1 MDSISFAAFSH
12 RWFAKRAA
20 GMFFHESFSSSVD
33 FPTYIPWQTLSSDLS
48 EKLKHGSIRIN
59 RSNRVEY
66 ATIQEE
72 GTPLLEN
79 GARKGD
85 GPITDG
91 SIKTEAV
98 RAGTSWTVA
107 AFLLINAALGAG
119 VLNYPYAYDKAGGVY
134 FAAFLQIVM
143 MVILI
148 STMLVLVHC
157 ADIHGDNTYHDVLL
171 SMCGRRAQ
179 QCAAV
184 SILLTCYGICI
195 TFLIIIGDQYDRLFL
210 SLFEQDFCSAWYLDR
225 HFTISITAIFFILPM
240 CYFQRLDF
248 LRYASTLGIFAM
260 LYPVFL
266 TVYEYYHTDV
276 SPGKVK
282 TMPSSVVQV
291 FVVIPVFSF
300 AYQTHE
306 IVVPVYAC
314 MKERNIKAFT
324 KATFLAMGFLFVIY
338 CVAGSFGYS
347 TFGNLISPD
356 IMEQY
361 DARDPF
367 VLIGIGALVIKMIT
381 TYPQLVV
388 CGRGALDGLYAE
400 FVKLSTDEFIK
411 GEYKRRIV
419 VTTIWFFSSV
429 LLAVLTPNIGVVI
442 ELLGCLASV
451 NIFIFPGICLIALC
465 KREDEYFTKFSSIIK
480 YIVASTMITFGAF
493 VFGVVFTKVLIVD
506 MRGGGPTPLPHIKCR

>member
-1 MDSISFAAFSH
+1 
-12 RWFAKRAA
+12 
-20 GMFFHESFSSSVD
+20 MFFQESFGSSVD

-48 EKLKHGSIRIN
+48 DKLKHGSIRIN

-91 SIKTEAV
+91 SIITEAV
-98 RAGTSWTVA
+98 RAGTSWPVA
-107 AFLLINAALGAG
+107 SFLLVNAALGAG
-119 VLNYPYAYDKAGGVY
+119 VLNYPFAYDKAGGVY
-134 FAAFLQIVM
+134 FATILQLLM
-143 MVILI
+143 MVLLI

-157 ADIHGDNTYHDVLL
+157 ADLNNDNTYHDVLL

-179 QCAAV
+179 QCAAL

-210 SLFEQDFCSAWYLDR
+210 SIFEKEFCLWWILDR
-225 HFTISITAIFFILPM
+225 RFTITVTAVLFILPM

-266 TVYEYYHTDV
+266 TVYEYHKLDV
-276 SPGKVK
+276 VPGKVK
-282 TMPSSVVQV
+282 TMPDSAIQV
-291 FVVIPVFSF
+291 FVVIPVISF

-314 MKERNIKAFT
+314 MRQRNLRNFGKS
-324 KATFLAMGFLFVIY
+324 TFLAMAILFVIY
-338 CVAGSFGYS
+338 CIAGSFGYK
-347 TFGNLISPD
+347 TFGSHVAPD

-361 DARDPF
+361 DATDPI
-367 VLIGIGALVIKMIT
+367 VLIGIGALAVKMIT

-400 FVKLSTDEFIK
+400 FAKLTTDQFIS

-419 VTTIWFFSSV
+419 VTTLWFLTTV
-429 LLAVLTPNIGVVI
+429 LLAVLTPNIGIVI

-451 NIFIFPGICLIALC
+451 NIFIFPGLCLIALVFRNDENL
-465 KREDEYFTKFSSIIK
+465 KRWTSIFQITMACIM
-480 YIVASTMITFGAF
+480 IVFGAF
-493 VFGVVFTKVLIVD
+493 VFGVVFTQVLLID
-506 MRGGGPTPLPHIKCR
+506 LKTGGVSQTRPKCP

>member
-1 MDSISFAAFSH
+1 M
-12 RWFAKRAA
+12 
-20 GMFFHESFSSSVD
+20 D

-48 EKLKHGSIRIN
+48 DKLKHGSIRIN

-79 GARKGD
+79 GTRKGD

-91 SIKTEAV
+91 SIITEAV
-98 RAGTSWTVA
+98 KSGTSWPVA
-107 AFLLINAALGAG
+107 SFLLVNAALGAG

-134 FAAFLQIVM
+134 FAAFLQIIM
-143 MVILI
+143 MFVLI
-148 STMLVLVHC
+148 CTMLILVHC
-157 ADIHGDNTYHDVLL
+157 ADVNNDNTYHDVLL
-171 SMCGRRAQ
+171 SLCGRRAQ
-179 QCAAV
+179 QFAAV

-210 SLFEQDFCSAWYLDR
+210 SIFETDFCKLWYLDR
-225 HFTISITAIFFILPM
+225 RFTITITAIFFILPM

-266 TVYEYYHTDV
+266 TVYEYYKLDV
-276 SPGKVK
+276 IPGKIK
-282 TMPSSVVQV
+282 TMPDSAVQV

-314 MKERNIKAFT
+314 MKNRNIQDFT
-324 KATFLAMGFLFVIY
+324 KATFLAMGMLFVIY
-338 CVAGSFGYS
+338 CVAGSFGYE
-347 TFGNLISPD
+347 TFGSLISPD

-361 DARDPF
+361 DARDPV

-381 TYPQLVV
+381 TYPQLVL

-400 FVKLSTDEFIK
+400 FAELTTDQFIK
-411 GEYKRRIV
+411 GEFKRRIV
-419 VTTIWFFSSV
+419 VTTLWFLTTV
-429 LLAVLTPNIGVVI
+429 LLAVLAPNIGVVI

-451 NIFIFPGICLIALC
+451 NIFIFPGLCLIGLTF
-465 KREDEYFTKFSSIIK
+465 RDDEFLDRWKSRVQVL
-480 YIVASTMITFGAF
+480 VACSMISFGTF
-493 VFGVVFTKVLIVD
+493 VFGVVCTKVIMYD
-506 MRGGGPTPLPHIKCR
+506 MVSPPNVPPPSHFTCR

>member
-1 MDSISFAAFSH
+1 MGS
-12 RWFAKRAA
+12 
-20 GMFFHESFSSSVD
+20 MFFQESFTSSVD

-48 EKLKHGSIRIN
+48 DKLKHGSIRIN

-79 GARKGD
+79 GTRKGD

-91 SIKTEAV
+91 SIVTEAV
-98 RAGTSWTVA
+98 KGGTSWPVA
-107 AFLLINAALGAG
+107 SFLLVNAALGAG

-134 FAAFLQIVM
+134 FAAFLQVIM
-143 MVILI
+143 MFILI
-148 STMLVLVHC
+148 CTMLVLVHS
-157 ADIHGDNTYHDVLL
+157 ADVNRDTTYHDVLL
-171 SMCGRRAQ
+171 SLCGRRAQ

-210 SLFEQDFCSAWYLDR
+210 SLFEKEFCISWYLDR
-225 HFTISITAIFFILPM
+225 RFTIAITAFIFILPM

-266 TVYEYYHTDV
+266 TVYEYYKLGATQA
-276 SPGKVK
+276 GKVK
-282 TMPSSVVQV
+282 VFPDSAVQV

-314 MKERNIKAFT
+314 MKERNIRNFT
-324 KATFLAMGFLFVIY
+324 KATFLAMGILFFIY
-338 CVAGSFGYS
+338 CMAGSFGYV
-347 TFGNLISPD
+347 TFGSNIAPD

-361 DARDPF
+361 NARDPI
-367 VLIGIGALVIKMIT
+367 VLVGIGALVIKMIT
-381 TYPQLVV
+381 TYPQLVL

-400 FVKLSTDEFIK
+400 FANLTTDQFIK
-411 GEYKRRIV
+411 GEFKRRIV
-419 VTTIWFFSSV
+419 VTSLWFCTTV
-429 LLAVLTPNIGVVI
+429 LLAVLAPNIGVVI

-451 NIFIFPGICLIALC
+451 NIFIFPGLCLIALC
-465 KREDEYFTKFSSIIK
+465 FRSDEYLENWKSQAK
-480 YIVASTMITFGAF
+480 VAVACAMIAFGTF
-493 VFGVVFTKVLIVD
+493 VFGVVFTKVIMYD
-506 MRGGGPTPLPHIKCR
+506 MMSHGSPSPAPSHFKCS